1 MSNLTYLS
9 DKPLTAIKVA
19 LTVFLLSGCT
29 ATSNNTSSAKVN
41 LPPADNVK
49 LQLLSDAEL
58 AFLRDP
64 TRLKWFNLTEEKV
77 FNQLAQRDAKG
88 VKQYVSDMLDTL
100 NAAKYQAGQGTAST
114 LINGVEEPLANA
126 AEAASIP
133 LNTDAAGY
141 NKRSI
146 VRPALLDEYKRTAGP
161 INLQRYVHEQDG
173 IPTFANAP
181 VAIRPED
188 LVAGQVEVAFVGVP
202 LALGSGWRDSQHAP
216 TVLRGMYGLTG
227 YDIAGGVD
235 PSLTLNIADY
245 GNVVTDYLSLE
256 LSVQHI
262 REQIS
267 SMITAGTVPFVVGGD
282 HSIMYPTVAAITDN
296 YGTENVTVVQLDAH
310 YNGAL
315 GLDHYYSD
323 EQSVSRLLESKA
335 LLGKNLVQV
344 GLRGPSQDKEALEW
358 LLEQGVSYHTMAEV
372 EEKGWDYTVES
383 TIKQAQKLSKTYISF
398 DMSVLDPAY
407 APGAGRPIPGGLSI
421 LQARSLVRR
430 LCAETEV
437 VGFEMLDLAPYLDIS
452 YKTALNANYI
462 MHACLTGIAMRKA
475 GKTQANHLDSLALS
489 K

>member
-1 MSNLTYLS
+1 MSNLSYLS

-19 LTVFLLSGCT
+19 ITVFLLVGCAAQSVDT
-29 ATSNNTSSAKVN
+29 ASTAVN
-41 LPPADNVK
+41 LPPDDSAK
-49 LQLLSDAEL
+49 LQLLSEAEL

-64 TRLKWFNLTEEKV
+64 GRLKWFNLTEEKV
-77 FNQLAQRDAKG
+77 LLQLAQRDAKG
-88 VKQYVSDMLDTL
+88 IKQYVSDMLEVL
-100 NAAKYQAGQGTAST
+100 NAAKYQTGQGTAST
-114 LINGVEEPLANA
+114 LINGVDEPLTNA
-126 AEAASIP
+126 ADSASIP
-133 LNTDAAGY
+133 LNTDAGGF
-141 NKRSI
+141 NKRKI
-146 VRPALLDEYKRTAGP
+146 VRPAFLDKYKRSPGP
-161 INLQRYVHEQDG
+161 ISLQRYVHEQDG

-188 LVAGQVEVAFVGVP
+188 LIAGQVEVAFVGVP

-216 TVLRGMYGLTG
+216 TVLRGMYGLNG

-262 REQIS
+262 REQVS
-267 SMITAGTVPFVVGGD
+267 SMIEAGSVPFIVGGD

-296 YGTENVTVVQLDAH
+296 YGTDNVTVVQLDAH
-310 YNGAL
+310 YNGTL
-315 GLDHYYSD
+315 GLEHYYSD
-323 EQSVSRLLESKA
+323 EQSVSRLLGDNILEGS
-335 LLGKNLVQV
+335 NLVQV

-358 LLEQGVSYHTMAEV
+358 LLAQGVSYHTMAEV
-372 EEKGWDYTVES
+372 EENGWANTLET
-383 TIKQAQKLSKTYISF
+383 TIKQAKKLDKTYISF
-398 DMSVLDPAY
+398 DMSVLDPAF

-421 LQARSLVRR
+421 IQARTMVRR
-430 LCAETEV
+430 LCAETEI
-437 VGFEMLDLAPYLDIS
+437 VGFEMLDVAPYLDTS

>member
-1 MSNLTYLS
+1 MSNLTYLA
-9 DKPLTAIKVA
+9 DKPFTAIKVA
-19 LTVFLLSGCT
+19 LTVFLLTGC
-29 ATSNNTSSAKVN
+29 AAQSKDTSSTAVN
-41 LPPADNVK
+41 LPPQESTK
-49 LQLLSDAEL
+49 LKLLNDAEL

-64 TRLKWFNLTEEKV
+64 IRLKWFNLTEEKV
-77 FNQLAQRDAKG
+77 LLQLAQRDAEG
-88 VKQYVSDMLDTL
+88 VKQYVSDMLEVL
-100 NAAKYQAGQGTAST
+100 NAAKYQAHQGTGST
-114 LINGVEEPLANA
+114 LVEGIDEPLTNA
-126 AEAASIP
+126 ADSASIP
-133 LNTDAAGY
+133 LNTDAGGF
-141 NKRSI
+141 NKRKI
-146 VRPALLDEYKRTAGP
+146 VRPAFLDEYKRSPGP

-188 LVAGQVEVAFVGVP
+188 LIAGQVEIAFVGVP

-216 TVLRGMYGLTG
+216 TVLRGMYGLNG

-245 GNVVTDYLSLE
+245 GNVFTDYLSLE

-262 REQIS
+262 QEQIS
-267 SMITAGTVPFVVGGD
+267 SIIEAGSVPFVVGGD
-282 HSIMYPTVAAITDN
+282 HSIMYSTVAAITDN

-310 YNGAL
+310 YNGTL
-315 GLDHYYSD
+315 GLEHYYSD
-323 EQSVSRLLESKA
+323 EQSVSRLLGDNKLKGS
-335 LLGKNLVQV
+335 NLVQV

-358 LLEQGVSYHTMAEV
+358 LLAQGVSYHTMAEV
-372 EEKGWDYTVES
+372 EEKGWYYTLES
-383 TIKQAQKLSKTYISF
+383 TIKQAQTQNKTYISF

-421 LQARSLVRR
+421 IQARTMVRR

-437 VGFEMLDLAPYLDIS
+437 VGFEMLDVAPYLDTS

-475 GKTQANHLDSLALS
+475 GKTQTNHLDSLALS